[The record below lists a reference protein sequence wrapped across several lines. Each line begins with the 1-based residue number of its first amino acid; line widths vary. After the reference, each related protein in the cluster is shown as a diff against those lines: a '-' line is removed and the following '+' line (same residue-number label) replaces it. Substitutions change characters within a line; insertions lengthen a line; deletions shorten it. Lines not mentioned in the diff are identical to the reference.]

1 MKIERRYQGENKVEI
16 VTIEQAIDVLEGR
29 GYYKEG
35 TIRELADDFAK
46 GMTTEFTLHSISA
59 SYTFKN

>member
-1 MKIERRYQGENKVEI
+1 MRIERQYQGEGRVEI
-16 VTIEQAIDVLEGR
+16 VTIEEVIEILEGR

-35 TIRELADDFAK
+35 TIREMADDFAK
-46 GMTTEFTLHSISA
+46 GITTEFTLYSISA